1 MTNFDYHPPRR
12 NPPPT
17 PWSVLGGM
25 LIVASATALVLW
37 LLGVFPFGRQA
48 PEHNPDAQ
56 PRAVAPRT
64 DRNSDE
70 VERIGV
76 YKRTLPSVVN
86 VDMRAYTQGL
96 LNEEERNV
104 GTGTG
109 FFWDNQG
116 RIVTNFHVVRGSITL
131 DQNNK
136 PAINPARQIM
146 VTLSSGETIPATL
159 VGVDP
164 GSDLAVIML
173 NKLPADS
180 VKEITVGSSD
190 DLEVGQTVY
199 AIGSPFG
206 QPFSFTRGII
216 SALGRTIQ
224 SPSQQIISNV
234 IQTDAA
240 LNPGNSGG
248 PLLDKDGRLI
258 GVNAAITSPS
268 GGSVGIGYAIPVK
281 TVNEVVPELIR
292 SGRVA
297 QPYIG
302 MVFYDDS
309 TVRRA
314 GIRKGVVVR
323 DFTARSPARAAG
335 LRPNDIIT
343 KANGTEIVGLADLQR
358 VFNTVKVG
366 DSITFTVQRNNDQ
379 ILDIDV
385 HVEGI

>member
-1 MTNFDYHPPRR
+1 MTNYDYHPPRR

-25 LIVASATALVLW
+25 LIVASATAVVLW
-37 LLGVFPFGRQA
+37 LLGVFPFSRHA
-48 PEHNPDAQ
+48 PEHNPDAK
-56 PRAVAPRT
+56 PRVVTPGT
-64 DRNSDE
+64 GPDPDE

-76 YKRTLPSVVN
+76 YERTLPSVVN
-86 VDMRAYTQGL
+86 VDIRAYTQGF
-96 LNEEERNV
+96 LNEEEKNV

-109 FFWDNQG
+109 FFWDSDG
-116 RIVTNFHVVRGSITL
+116 RIVTNFHVVRDSIGV
-131 DQNNK
+131 DQNNI
-136 PAINPARQIM
+136 PAINPARQI
-146 VTLSSGETIPATL
+146 VVSLSSGETIPATL

-164 GSDLAVIML
+164 GSDLAVIKL
-173 NKLPADS
+173 KTLPADR

-190 DLEVGQTVY
+190 DLKVGQTVY

-224 SPSQQIISNV
+224 SPSQKIISNV

-281 TVNEVVPELIR
+281 TVNDVIPELIR

-302 MVFYDDS
+302 MKFYDDS

-314 GIRKGVVVR
+314 GIRKGVAVL

-335 LRPNDIIT
+335 LQQNDIII

-358 VFNTVKVG
+358 VLNTIKVG
-366 DSITFTVQRNNDQ
+366 DTITFTVQRRNQ
-379 ILDIDV
+379 TLDIEL